1 MARSIDYCQNHKKF
15 FLCKSCL
22 DLSLESEID
31 PCSVEEVNQEDYN
44 IGRFSKKE
52 LLKINEHRNSRVE
65 RKDQI
70 QHSEQSQIVEN
81 EQSYLLK
88 VQMTMFVQLVVQLFM
103 VSTNTPDYN
112 TDIMASECRY
122 ILAYTVISLFIFEH
136 KLKTTHPSNFSSHGI
151 SKLSNFKELKHYR
164 FSVISQ
170 KYSGVDFDILS
181 HTSDHFGTLDGASF
195 IGASPN

>member
-1 MARSIDYCQNHKKF
+1 MINHNQDESSIGHRTRSKVQINEGMDEILDLLNYPQEQVSKSRTWRDLLITVKTTNSF
-15 FLCKSCL
+15 FLSKSCL

-44 IGRFSKKE
+44 IGPFSKKE

-70 QHSEQSQIVEN
+70 QHSEQSQIFEN

-103 VSTNTPDYN
+103 VSTNTPDCD
-112 TDIMASECRY
+112 TDIMASECRH
-122 ILAYTVISLFIFEH
+122 ILVS
-136 KLKTTHPSNFSSHGI
+136 
-151 SKLSNFKELKHYR
+151 
-164 FSVISQ
+164 
-170 KYSGVDFDILS
+170 
-181 HTSDHFGTLDGASF
+181 
-195 IGASPN
+195 